1 MTGRW
6 WVGVAAG
13 VVLGLGSV
21 VAVEVATDDAS
32 AQSGFTLS
40 REQLRTNQKISV
52 AAVKRVNQAQ
62 KDIAALGAAAPLYA
76 VSSGAVGSNLVRGR
90 GAVSSQLIG
99 EGNYRVKFTR
109 EHQHLLL
116 VGDRRRRRAAHP
128 VGGLD
133 PARARHDR
141 RGPDPADRADLP
153 GKRQRRERR
162 LPPPGVLL
170 MRTRWW
176 AGVAAGVVLG
186 LAVVVGV
193 EAGTD
198 DASAQGGFAA
208 TAEQLRTNQRISIA
222 AVRRSNEALNLLD
235 PIRRQP
241 KLPQKVLGWRT
252 QDLRDG
258 AVSAAKIANGA
269 VSDAKLA
276 SSVTSRLA
284 SWAVV
289 GANGALARSSGGIT
303 SQRTG
308 EGAYRV
314 DFNRN
319 VGQCAWTATL
329 VVSSAADLGDI
340 GAAIDPVDSERLVVF
355 TTDNANPPVAAD
367 RAFNLQLTC

>member
-1 MTGRW
+1 MPPRW

-13 VVLGLGSV
+13 VALGLGVV
-21 VAVEVATDDAS
+21 VAVE
-32 AQSGFTLS
+32 
-40 REQLRTNQKISV
+40 
-52 AAVKRVNQAQ
+52 
-62 KDIAALGAAAPLYA
+62 
-76 VSSGAVGSNLVRGR
+76 
-90 GAVSSQLIG
+90 
-99 EGNYRVKFTR
+99 
-109 EHQHLLL
+109 
-116 VGDRRRRRAAHP
+116 
-128 VGGLD
+128 
-133 PARARHDR
+133 
-141 RGPDPADRADLP
+141 
-153 GKRQRRERR
+153 
-162 LPPPGVLL
+162 
-170 MRTRWW
+170 
-176 AGVAAGVVLG
+176 
-186 LAVVVGV
+186 
-193 EAGTD
+193 AGTQ

-258 AVSAAKIANGA
+258 AVSTAKIANGA
-269 VSDAKLA
+269 VSEAKLA
-276 SSVTSRLA
+276 SSAAGRLPA
-284 SWAVV
+284 WAVV
-289 GANGALARSSGGIT
+289 GTNGALARSSGGIT

-329 VVSSAADLGDI
+329 VVSSATDLGDI

-367 RAFNLQLTC
+367 RAVNLQLTC

>member
-1 MTGRW
+1 MPPRW

-13 VVLGLGSV
+13 VALALGVV
-21 VAVEVATDDAS
+21 VAVE
-32 AQSGFTLS
+32 
-40 REQLRTNQKISV
+40 
-52 AAVKRVNQAQ
+52 
-62 KDIAALGAAAPLYA
+62 
-76 VSSGAVGSNLVRGR
+76 
-90 GAVSSQLIG
+90 
-99 EGNYRVKFTR
+99 
-109 EHQHLLL
+109 
-116 VGDRRRRRAAHP
+116 
-128 VGGLD
+128 
-133 PARARHDR
+133 
-141 RGPDPADRADLP
+141 
-153 GKRQRRERR
+153 
-162 LPPPGVLL
+162 
-170 MRTRWW
+170 
-176 AGVAAGVVLG
+176 
-186 LAVVVGV
+186 
-193 EAGTD
+193 AGTQ

-258 AVSAAKIANGA
+258 AVSTAKIANGA
-269 VSDAKLA
+269 VSEAKLA
-276 SSVTSRLA
+276 SSAAGRLPA
-284 SWAVV
+284 WAVV

-329 VVSSAADLGDI
+329 VVSSATDLGDI

>member
-1 MTGRW
+1 MPPRW

-13 VVLGLGSV
+13 VALGLGVV
-21 VAVEVATDDAS
+21 VAVE
-32 AQSGFTLS
+32 
-40 REQLRTNQKISV
+40 
-52 AAVKRVNQAQ
+52 
-62 KDIAALGAAAPLYA
+62 
-76 VSSGAVGSNLVRGR
+76 
-90 GAVSSQLIG
+90 
-99 EGNYRVKFTR
+99 
-109 EHQHLLL
+109 
-116 VGDRRRRRAAHP
+116 
-128 VGGLD
+128 
-133 PARARHDR
+133 
-141 RGPDPADRADLP
+141 
-153 GKRQRRERR
+153 
-162 LPPPGVLL
+162 
-170 MRTRWW
+170 
-176 AGVAAGVVLG
+176 
-186 LAVVVGV
+186 
-193 EAGTD
+193 AGTQ

-258 AVSAAKIANGA
+258 AVSTAKIANGA
-269 VSDAKLA
+269 VSEAKLA
-276 SSVTSRLA
+276 SSAAGRLPA
-284 SWAVV
+284 WAVV

-329 VVSSAADLGDI
+329 VVSSATDLGDI